1 VEREGQKRIVIGDSG
16 ARLKEIGS
24 RARMDIE
31 TLTGHK
37 VYLDLWIKV
46 RKDWRQSDADL
57 RMLGIQER

>member
-1 VEREGQKRIVIGDSG
+1 
-16 ARLKEIGS
+16 
-24 RARMDIE
+24 MDIE